1 MKFIVPRL
9 VMICTAD
16 SESGSENL
24 SVSVTL
30 VLPPLAS
37 VWLLIVVA
45 VTGATGGRTM
55 RSCRVLLVV
64 QPLAKVAVM
73 GQRNAPETVGVP
85 ETTPVLLL
93 NVSPVGRPVMF
104 HEVRVDDVLTTAWYV
119 NAWLYVIGL

>member
-1 MKFIVPRL
+1 MKFIVPTL

-30 VLPPLAS
+30 VLPPLAT
-37 VWLLIVVA
+37 VWLLMVVA
-45 VTGATGGRTM
+45 VTGAAGGRMM

-64 QPLAKVAVM
+64 QPLANVAVI
-73 GQRNAPETVGVP
+73 GHRNAPETVGVP

-93 NVSPVGRPVMF
+93 NVRPVGRPVMF
-104 HEVRVDDVLTTAWYV
+104 QELRVDPVLTTAW
-119 NAWLYVIGL
+119 